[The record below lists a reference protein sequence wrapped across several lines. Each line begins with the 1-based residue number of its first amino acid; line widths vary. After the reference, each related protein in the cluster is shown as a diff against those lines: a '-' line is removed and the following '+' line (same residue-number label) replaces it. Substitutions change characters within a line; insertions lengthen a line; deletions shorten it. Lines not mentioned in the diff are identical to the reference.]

1 VSIRSSSTTRRFLLN
16 ANIVSNSSP
25 LSLTSS
31 SSAPLERLM
40 DRPYRAPELFL
51 STPDPDPFALDA
63 WALGC
68 VIAELF
74 RGMEW
79 VVEGSAGGSR
89 LKGKRQKGS
98 RRRRM
103 RAFSVRVMEESD
115 DTEESES
122 SESEEDLNLV
132 LPAFARRPPPHTSS
146 PGHPDSHSRSHPLP
160 NLDLTPLPS
169 PGQGKGQWTRPP
181 LFHTQRGGEIAT
193 LTTIFRVLGR
203 PSRPAVQ
210 TGDCQM
216 RGAGGTGAD
225 GADGGVRGSEEPVT
239 EDWTVSPRTS
249 HSYSTLQGVMAS

>member
-1 VSIRSSSTTRRFLLN
+1 
-16 ANIVSNSSP
+16 
-25 LSLTSS
+25 
-31 SSAPLERLM
+31 M

-115 DTEESES
+115 DTEESDPSES
-122 SESEEDLNLV
+122 DNESEEDLNLV
-132 LPAFARRPPPHTSS
+132 LPAFARRPRPRPRTSS
-146 PGHPDSHSRSHPLP
+146 PNHPHPDSHSHSHPSP
-160 NLDLTPLPS
+160 DLDPTPLPS